1 MERKEMIDKLAA
13 EYLELEQIR
22 VQNDIDLNDVLKA
35 MVARL
40 EEMKRTREREREN
53 GEHGTSL

>member
-13 EYLELEQIR
+13 EYLELAKIR

-35 MVARL
+35 MIKKP
-40 EEMKRTREREREN
+40 EKMKDEN
-53 GEHGTSL
+53 V

>member
-35 MVARL
+35 MIKKL
-40 EEMKRTREREREN
+40 EKMKDERYKE
-53 GEHGTSL
+53 S

>member
-13 EYLELEQIR
+13 EYLKLEKIR

-40 EEMKRTREREREN
+40 EEMKR
-53 GEHGTSL
+53 SK

>member
-40 EEMKRTREREREN
+40 EEMKHEAD
-53 GEHGTSL
+53 